1 MYNHEKIKKIYYKAL
16 NSVKADN
23 IVKNNISM
31 DKNSITVAGNDIPL
45 DSFKDLYIFSVGKA
59 GFDMAKEAEKILKEK
74 IKGGVAVSLK
84 KSKLKYIKHIT
95 SSHPIVSEK
104 SLNAA
109 RVLEEEIKK
118 VQQNDLFIFFLSG
131 GASAMIEKPVQGLSF
146 KEFQTI
152 TSAVLN
158 SGVDIKALNKVR
170 KLLSDIKGEKLAER
184 FAPQKGYVL
193 VLSDVVGDDLN
204 TIGSAPMNNKR
215 YPHYIIGNNKI
226 ALNEAKNYI
235 QSDVQKTKILTTTLD
250 MSSKKAAKF
259 IKDTIKR
266 YNQKYDSYCILLG
279 GETTT
284 KVKRGGTGGRNQELA
299 LRLVVEKCLKKDI
312 TILCAGS
319 DGIDGNSPA
328 TGAFID
334 IDIYKLIKQNNID
347 PLKYLKNSDSYTFFK
362 KLGYD
367 FTTGVTGTNVMDF
380 IIILKT
386 RKRG

>member
-1 MYNHEKIKKIYYKAL
+1 
-16 NSVKADN
+16 
-23 IVKNNISM
+23 
-31 DKNSITVAGNDIPL
+31 
-45 DSFKDLYIFSVGKA
+45 
-59 GFDMAKEAEKILKEK
+59 
-74 IKGGVAVSLK
+74 
-84 KSKLKYIKHIT
+84 
-95 SSHPIVSEK
+95 
-104 SLNAA
+104 
-109 RVLEEEIKK
+109 
-118 VQQNDLFIFFLSG
+118 
-131 GASAMIEKPVQGLSF
+131 MIEKPVQGLSF

-170 KLLSDIKGEKLAER
+170 KLLSDIKGGKLAER
-184 FAPQKGYVL
+184 FAAQKGYVL

-204 TIGSAPMNNKR
+204 TIGSAPMNNRK
-215 YPHYIIGNNKI
+215 YPHHIIGNNKI

-235 QSDVQKTKILTTTLD
+235 QNDVQKTKILTTTLD
-250 MSSKKAAKF
+250 MSSKKASKF

-299 LRLVVEKCLKKDI
+299 LRLIIEKCLKKDI

-328 TGAFID
+328 TGAFVD
-334 IDIYKLIKQNNID
+334 IDIYKLIKKNNLD
-347 PLKYLKNSDSYTFFK
+347 PIKYLNNNDSYTFFK

-367 FTTGVTGTNVMDF
+367 LTTGVTGTNVMDF